1 MNSRTATLVL
11 GVVSGWLAL
20 TAPALAQDFSG
31 LPDPLVTDRPDFTE
45 STATIPRG
53 HFQIEGGYTFARQGD
68 EEASSLGELLLRI
81 GAGERTEAR
90 FGIGSYGQVD
100 TGLPGSTSLSGYED
114 PFVGVKVRLN
124 ASDPNLLPPGIPQM
138 ALLLSTSIP
147 VGSDELTT
155 DEWQPEG
162 KLALSWDLTDFL
174 SLSSN
179 LIYGYPSDPAESDER
194 FHQFGATLSTSF
206 PLTDRLGAYVEA
218 FGFNK
223 ESLNGSSTTYLNG
236 GLTFGVSNDIQLDV
250 RVGAGLDDPSPN
262 WFAGIG
268 GGVRF

>member
-1 MNSRTATLVL
+1 MTLRTATLVL
-11 GVVSGWLAL
+11 GMGFAL

-53 HFQIEGGYTFARQGD
+53 HFQIEGGYTFTRQGD
-68 EEASSLGELLLRI
+68 EDASSLGELLLRV
-81 GAGERTEAR
+81 GTGERTEAR
-90 FGIGSYGQVD
+90 FGIGSYGRIDPGV
-100 TGLPGSTSLSGYED
+100 PGSSNLSGYED
-114 PFVGVKVRLN
+114 PFIGLKIRLN

-138 ALLLSTSIP
+138 ALLLSTSVP
-147 VGSDELTT
+147 VGSDELTS

-162 KLALSWDLTDFL
+162 KLGLSWDLTDVL

-179 LIYGYPSDPAESDER
+179 LIYGYPSDGDER
-194 FHQFGATLSTSF
+194 FHQLGATLSTSF
-206 PLTDRLGAYVEA
+206 SLTDRLGAYVEA
-218 FGFNK
+218 YGFNK

-236 GLTFGVSNDIQLDV
+236 GLTFGVSNDVQLDI

-262 WFAGIG
+262 WFAGVG

>member
-1 MNSRTATLVL
+1 MMNSRIAKLVL
-11 GVVSGWLAL
+11 GMGLVLA
-20 TAPALAQDFSG
+20 TPALAQDFSG

-45 STATIPRG
+45 STSTLPRG

-68 EEASSLGELLLRI
+68 EDASSLGELLLRI
-81 GAGERTEAR
+81 GAGERVEAR

-100 TGLPGSTSLSGYED
+100 PGVPGSSTLSGYED
-114 PFVGVKVRLN
+114 PFVGVKIRLN
-124 ASDPNLLPPGIPQM
+124 ESDPNLLPPGRPQM
-138 ALLLSTSIP
+138 ALLLSTSVP
-147 VGSDELTT
+147 VGSDELTS
-155 DEWQPEG
+155 DEWQPEA
-162 KLALSWDLTDFL
+162 KLALAWDLTDVL

-179 LIYGYPSDPAESDER
+179 LIYGYPGDGDER
-194 FHQFGATLSTSF
+194 FHQFGATLSAGFS
-206 PLTDRLGAYVEA
+206 LTDRLGAFVEG

-236 GLTFGVSNDIQLDV
+236 GLTFRVSNDVQLDI

-262 WFAGIG
+262 WFAGLG

>member
-1 MNSRTATLVL
+1 MLSRTAKLVL
-11 GVVSGWLAL
+11 GVGLAL
-20 TAPALAQDFSG
+20 AVPALTLAQDFSG
-31 LPDPLVTDRPDFTE
+31 LPDSLVTDRPDFTE
-45 STATIPRG
+45 STSTIPRG
-53 HFQIEGGYTFARQGD
+53 HFQIEGGYTFTRQGD
-68 EEASSLGELLLRI
+68 EEASSLGELLLRV
-81 GAGERTEAR
+81 GTGERVEAR

-100 TGLPGSTSLSGYED
+100 TGVPGSSTLSGYED
-114 PFVGVKVRLN
+114 PFLGVKVRLN

-138 ALLLSTSIP
+138 ALLLSTSVP
-147 VGSDELTT
+147 VGSDELTS

-162 KLALSWDLTDFL
+162 KLGLSWDLTDFL

-179 LIYGYPSDPAESDER
+179 LIYGYPSDGDER
-194 FHQFGATLSTSF
+194 YHQFGATLSAGFS
-206 PLTDRLGAYVEA
+206 LTDRLGAYVEGY
-218 FGFNK
+218 GFNK

-250 RVGAGLDDPSPN
+250 RIGAGLDDPSPN

>member
-11 GVVSGWLAL
+11 GVLSWGLAL
-20 TAPALAQDFSG
+20 AAPALAQDFSG
-31 LPDPLVTDRPDFTE
+31 LPDSLVTDRPDFTE
-45 STATIPRG
+45 STATIPQG
-53 HFQIEGGYTFARQGD
+53 HFQIEGGYTFTRQGD
-68 EEASSLGELLLRI
+68 EEASSLGELLLRV
-81 GAGERTEAR
+81 GAGERVEAR

-100 TGLPGSTSLSGYED
+100 TGVPGSSTLSGYED
-114 PFVGVKVRLN
+114 PFVGVKIGLN
-124 ASDPNLLPPGIPQM
+124 ASDPNLLPPGRPQM
-138 ALLLSTSIP
+138 ALLLSTSVP
-147 VGSDELTT
+147 VGSDELTS

-162 KLALSWDLTDFL
+162 KLALAWDLTDFL

-179 LIYGYPSDPAESDER
+179 LIYGYPSDGEER
-194 FHQFGATLSTSF
+194 FHQFGATLSTAFS
-206 PLTDRLGAYVEA
+206 LTDRLGAFVEA
-218 FGFNK
+218 YGFNK

-236 GLTFGVSNDIQLDV
+236 GLTFGVSNDVQLDI